1 MKNLCLLLAVL
12 LALGLA
18 PGLVQGAHAQDAALP
33 TSAAPAPAASASAPA
48 ANATLLPLR
57 DGGILFGQ
65 IVEHS
70 PDELVFERLDTGG
83 RLALPWGIVDPA
95 RERELKLGYGYIEA
109 DVTEELV
116 SADKLLLVDG
126 TELIGLIVSRDA
138 DSLLVKNSQA
148 LITLPLNR
156 IVGSSVLV
164 QVPASDIYTKE
175 ERYQNKLKEF
185 SSQLGASDPRTVA
198 EAHVAI
204 AKWCEGIRDYGH
216 AYEHYA
222 AVALAD
228 PSYPLADLEIAL
240 QRTQIKAEAQAQV
253 DYLGEVER
261 LTRRQ
266 NFDKALDMLAQ
277 FQVLYP
283 ETPLLEDWND
293 QRERT
298 EMAQIKALRVEAAK
312 RWYAHA
318 ASQARKAA
326 RFETYE
332 QVMSFLEEGMG
343 EAILAE
349 VTDDL
354 KDLRETLQPE
364 EVAVLFSERSGNR
377 WHKSS
382 YGNGTWL
389 LGEDRA
395 RAGLEDDGDSGERSE
410 QDAERDAIAEKVK
423 RYIENQEAVRSA
435 SGGGEGM
442 SPAEFWQTFPLNAR
456 SNWILAYYAEF
467 SGVMELRR
475 AQLSNCRECGGTGV
489 REIMNLGGPIAGSNA
504 SVRLTT
510 CPTCQ
515 GVGVTRRISYR

>member
-1 MKNLCLLLAVL
+1 MKKLCLLLT
-12 LALGLA
+12 ALLA
-18 PGLVQGAHAQDAALP
+18 PGFVLGARAQDAVAPTGLP
-33 TSAAPAPAASASAPA
+33 ASTTPASAGSEAPAAVS
-48 ANATLLPLR
+48 ATLLPLR
-57 DGGILFGQ
+57 DGGILFGR

-126 TELIGLIVSRDA
+126 TELIGLIVSRDS
-138 DSLLVKNSQA
+138 DSLLIKNSQA
-148 LITLPLNR
+148 LITLPLDR

-185 SSQLGASDPRTVA
+185 SGQLGASDPRTVA
-198 EAHVAI
+198 EANVAI

-228 PSYPLADLEIAL
+228 PSYPLADLEVAL
-240 QRTQIKAEAQAQV
+240 SRTQTKAEAQAQV

-298 EMAQIKALRVEAAK
+298 QMAQIKALRVEAAK

-354 KDLRETLQPE
+354 TDLRETLQQE

-395 RAGLEDDGDSGERSE
+395 RAGIEEDEQGERSE